1 MLMLGQYNRLTVLDD
16 TSQGLYL
23 GYRDD
28 STNDSEED
36 IDHRER
42 RAEKVF
48 LPKAE
53 VLESPQVGDKI
64 EVFLYIDSED
74 RIAATTKTPL
84 ACLGEFAWL
93 KIVDV
98 SSVGAFLDWG
108 LPKDLFLPYAEQ
120 KFTPEV
126 GRRVLVRVY
135 LDNSNRLAASTRI
148 DTFLDEDGSQF
159 KSGQE
164 VQLTIADSTEL
175 GYKAIVNNSHWG
187 ILYSSELFQSIRKG
201 QKITGYIR
209 KVRDD
214 KKLDLSLTRI
224 GFGQVEELAEKIL
237 ATLEKNDG
245 FIMITDK
252 SPPETIY
259 ALFKVSK
266 KVYKKAIG
274 VLYKQQKISIEKSG
288 IRLVHNE

>member
-1 MLMLGQYNRLTVLDD
+1 MLMLGQYNRLTVVDD
-16 TSQGLYL
+16 TSHGFYL
-23 GYRDD
+23 GYRDE
-28 STNDSEED
+28 STNRTENNADSRD
-36 IDHRER
+36 R
-42 RAEKVF
+42 RAEKIF
-48 LPKAE
+48 LPRVE
-53 VLESPQVGDKI
+53 VNEATHVGDKI
-64 EVFLYIDSED
+64 DVFLYVDSED

-84 ACLGEFAWL
+84 ACVGEFAWL

-148 DTFLDEDGSQF
+148 DTFLEEDGSQF
-159 KSGQE
+159 TVGQE
-164 VQLTIADSTEL
+164 VSLLIADSTEL

-187 ILYSSELFQSIRKG
+187 VLYNSELFQSVRKG

-214 KKLDLSLTRI
+214 KKLDLSLSRI
-224 GFGQVEELAEKIL
+224 GFGQVEELTEKIV
-237 ATLEKNDG
+237 ATLKQNDG

-274 VLYKQQKISIEKSG
+274 VLYKQKKIDIEKTG
-288 IRLVHNE
+288 IRWLDKD

>member
-1 MLMLGQYNRLTVLDD
+1 MLILGQYNQLTVLDD
-16 TSQGLYL
+16 TGRGLYL
-23 GYRDD
+23 GYRDE
-28 STNDSEED
+28 STDEPKESGGDRARRED
-36 IDHRER
+36 
-42 RAEKVF
+42 KVF
-48 LPKAE
+48 LPRAE
-53 VLESPQVGDKI
+53 VNEATQVGDKI
-64 EVFLYIDSED
+64 DVFLYVDSED

-84 ACLGEFAWL
+84 ACVGEFAWL

-108 LPKDLFLPYAEQ
+108 LSKDLFLPYAEQ

-148 DTFLDEDGSQF
+148 DTFLEEDGSQF
-159 KSGQE
+159 KPGQE
-164 VQLTIADSTEL
+164 VQLLIADSTEL
-175 GYKAIVNNSHWG
+175 GYKAIVNSSHWG
-187 ILYSSELFQSIRKG
+187 VLYGSELFQSIRKG

-214 KKLDLSLTRI
+214 KKLDLSLSRI

-237 ATLEKNDG
+237 ETLKKNDG

-259 ALFKVSK
+259 SLFKVSK

-274 VLYKQQKISIEKSG
+274 VLYKQKKIDIEKSG
-288 IRLVHNE
+288 IRWLDKD

>member
-1 MLMLGQYNRLTVLDD
+1 MLILGQYNRLTVLDD
-16 TSQGLYL
+16 TSHGFYL
-23 GYRDD
+23 GYRDE
-28 STNDSEED
+28 STDRTEKNVDNRDRRVEK
-36 IDHRER
+36 IFLP
-42 RAEKVF
+42 RAEVNE
-48 LPKAE
+48 ATH
-53 VLESPQVGDKI
+53 VGDKI
-64 EVFLYIDSED
+64 DVFLYVDSED
-74 RIAATTKTPL
+74 RVAATTKTPL
-84 ACLGEFAWL
+84 VRVGEFAWL

-148 DTFLDEDGSQF
+148 DTFLEEDGSQF
-159 KSGQE
+159 TVGQE
-164 VQLTIADSTEL
+164 VQLLIADSTEL

-187 ILYSSELFQSIRKG
+187 VLYNSELFQSIRKG

-214 KKLDLSLTRI
+214 KKLDLSLSRI
-224 GFGQVEELAEKIL
+224 GFGQVEELTEKIV
-237 ATLEKNDG
+237 ATLKQNDG

-252 SPPETIY
+252 SPPEAIY

-274 VLYKQQKISIEKSG
+274 VLYRQQKIDIEKTG
-288 IRLVHNE
+288 IRWLDKD

>member
-1 MLMLGQYNRLTVLDD
+1 MLMLGQYNRLTVVDD
-16 TSQGLYL
+16 TSHGFYL
-23 GYRDD
+23 GYRDESTSRTENNAD
-28 STNDSEED
+28 SRD
-36 IDHRER
+36 R
-42 RAEKVF
+42 RAEKIF
-48 LPKAE
+48 LPRVE
-53 VLESPQVGDKI
+53 VNEATHVGDKI
-64 EVFLYIDSED
+64 DVFLYVDSED

-84 ACLGEFAWL
+84 ACVGEFAWL

-148 DTFLDEDGSQF
+148 DTFLEEDGSQF
-159 KSGQE
+159 TVGQE
-164 VQLTIADSTEL
+164 VSLLIADSTEL

-187 ILYSSELFQSIRKG
+187 VLYNSELFQSVRKG

-214 KKLDLSLTRI
+214 KKLDLSLSRI
-224 GFGQVEELAEKIL
+224 GFGQVEELTEKIV
-237 ATLEKNDG
+237 ATLKQNEG

-274 VLYKQQKISIEKSG
+274 VLYKQKKIDIEKTG
-288 IRLVHNE
+288 IRWLDKD

>member
-1 MLMLGQYNRLTVLDD
+1 MLILGQNNRLTVLDD
-16 TSQGLYL
+16 TSHGFYL
-23 GYRDD
+23 GYRDE
-28 STNDSEED
+28 STDRTEKNVDNRDRRVEK
-36 IDHRER
+36 IFLP
-42 RAEKVF
+42 RAEVDE
-48 LPKAE
+48 ATH
-53 VLESPQVGDKI
+53 VGDKI
-64 EVFLYIDSED
+64 DVFLYVDSED
-74 RIAATTKTPL
+74 RVAATTKTPL
-84 ACLGEFAWL
+84 VRVGEFAWL

-120 KFTPEV
+120 KFTPEA

-148 DTFLDEDGSQF
+148 DTFLEEDGSQF
-159 KSGQE
+159 TVGQE
-164 VQLTIADSTEL
+164 VQLLIADSTEL

-187 ILYSSELFQSIRKG
+187 VLYNSELFQSIRKG

-214 KKLDLSLTRI
+214 KKLDLSLSRI
-224 GFGQVEELAEKIL
+224 GFGQVEELTEKIV
-237 ATLEKNDG
+237 ATLKQNEG

-252 SPPETIY
+252 SPPEAIY

-274 VLYKQQKISIEKSG
+274 VLYRQQKIDIEKTG
-288 IRLVHNE
+288 IRWLDKD